1 MASIKLGLLVEAIH
15 RAVSEAADALMDRH
29 GELLDRYF
37 SKVEE
42 ASDSPGQGTKTVR
55 LNPKTVEISYPSA
68 EGQEQYNVQVP
79 LITLVPITTPQI
91 EKVVLT
97 AEFNM
102 SIENDQLMLDF
113 SKPRRIGGNHV
124 GKIEVTISPG
134 ETPEGLRQMIEGYE
148 TTLKRQIL

>member
-1 MASIKLGLLVEAIH
+1 MEDVLG
-15 RAVSEAADALMDRH
+15 
-29 GELLDRYF
+29 
-37 SKVEE
+37 
-42 ASDSPGQGTKTVR
+42 SPVQEPKTVR

-79 LITLVPITTPQI
+79 LITLIPITTPQI

-113 SKPRRIGGNHV
+113 SKPRRIGGSHV

-134 ETPEGLRQMIEGYE
+134 ETPEGLRHMIEGYE
-148 TTLKRQIL
+148 AALKRQIT